1 MRVNS
6 MGLFSFKSKVD
17 FYAPVS
23 GKLVDLKDVS
33 DEVFAS
39 GAMGKG
45 FAIIPDDGNIYSPV
59 KGKVSQLFP
68 TKHAVGLQCGK
79 MEVLIH
85 IGIDTV
91 DLKGEPF
98 TTMVSVGDKVDN
110 NSVLVKTDF
119 EKIKKADKDPVT
131 MVLITNTNNVLKS
144 FDLVAN
150 NGDKVDHATE
160 IAEVKEK

>member
-1 MRVNS
+1 

-17 FYAPVS
+17 FFAPVS

-110 NSVLVKTDF
+110 NSVLVKADF

-131 MVLITNTNNVLKS
+131 MVLITNTNDVLKD

-150 NGDKVDHATE
+150 NGDKVDHTTE

>member
-1 MRVNS
+1 

-85 IGIDTV
+85 IGIDTI

-110 NSVLVKTDF
+110 NPVLVKTDF

>member
-1 MRVNS
+1 
-6 MGLFSFKSKVD
+6 MGLFNFKNKTE
-17 FYAPVS
+17 FYAPVK

-45 FAIIPDDGNIYSPV
+45 YGVVPEESAIYSPV
-59 KGKVSQLFP
+59 KGTVSQLFP

-91 DLKGEPF
+91 DLKGAPF
-98 TTMVSVGDKVDN
+98 ETLVKVGDKVDN
-110 NSVLVKTDF
+110 NSILVKADF
-119 EKIKKADKDPVT
+119 DQIKKAGKDPVT
-131 MVLITNTNNVLKS
+131 MVLITNSNDVVKDFTQLKNS
-144 FDLVAN
+144 D
-150 NGDKVDHATE
+150 DQVDHETQV
-160 IAEVKEK
+160 AEVK

>member
-1 MRVNS
+1 
-6 MGLFSFKSKVD
+6 MGLFSFNSKTD

-45 FAIIPDDGNIYSPV
+45 YGVIPDDTNICSPV

-68 TKHAVGLQCGK
+68 TRHAVGLQCGK
-79 MEVLIH
+79 MEVLVH

-91 DLKGEPF
+91 DLNGKPF
-98 TTMVSVGDKVDN
+98 ETLVKVGDKVD
-110 NSVLVKTDF
+110 STTVLVRADF
-119 EKIKKADKDPVT
+119 EQIKKAKKDPVT
-131 MVLITNTNNVLKS
+131 LVLITNTNDVLKD
-144 FDLVAN
+144 FDLVKDVN
-150 NGDKVDHATE
+150 EQVNYGDKV
-160 IAEVKEK
+160 AEVKEK

>member
-1 MRVNS
+1 

-110 NSVLVKTDF
+110 NPVLVKTDF

>member
-1 MRVNS
+1 

-144 FDLVAN
+144 FDSVAN

>member
-1 MRVNS
+1 

-23 GKLVDLKDVS
+23 GKLVDLRDVS

>member
-1 MRVNS
+1 

-85 IGIDTV
+85 IGIDTI

>member
-1 MRVNS
+1 

-17 FYAPVS
+17 FFAPVS

>member
-1 MRVNS
+1 
-6 MGLFSFKSKVD
+6 MGLFGFNNKTA

-45 FAIIPDDGNIYSPV
+45 YGVIPDDTNIYSPV
-59 KGKVSQLFP
+59 KGEVSQLFP

-79 MEVLIH
+79 MEVLVH

-91 DLKGEPF
+91 DLNGKPF
-98 TTMVSVGDKVDN
+98 ETLVKVGDKVDN
-110 NSVLVKTDF
+110 NTVLVKTDF
-119 EKIKKADKDPVT
+119 EQIKKAKKDPVT
-131 MVLITNTNNVLKS
+131 LVLITNTNDVLKD
-144 FDLVAN
+144 FDLVKNAN
-150 NGDKVDHATE
+150 DQVDHATKV
-160 IAEVKEK
+160 ADVKEK

>member
-1 MRVNS
+1 
-6 MGLFSFKSKVD
+6 MGLFGFNSKTD

-45 FAIIPDDGNIYSPV
+45 YGVIPDDTNIYSPV
-59 KGKVSQLFP
+59 KGEVSQLFP

-79 MEVLIH
+79 MEVLVH

-91 DLKGEPF
+91 DLNGKPF
-98 TTMVSVGDKVDN
+98 ETLVKVGDKVDN
-110 NSVLVKTDF
+110 NTVLVKTNF
-119 EKIKKADKDPVT
+119 EQIKKAQKDPVT
-131 MVLITNTNNVLKS
+131 LVLITNTNEVLKDFNFVKDVNDQVS
-144 FDLVAN
+144 HN
-150 NGDKVDHATE
+150 DKV
-160 IAEVKEK
+160 AEVKEK

>member
-1 MRVNS
+1 MS
-6 MGLFSFKSKVD
+6 LFKFKGKTK
-17 FYAPVS
+17 FYAPVA

-45 FAIIPDDGNIYSPV
+45 YAVVPDDEAIYSPV

-91 DLKGEPF
+91 DLKGAPF
-98 TTMVSVGDKVDN
+98 ETLVKVGDEVDN
-110 NSVLVKTDF
+110 NSILVKTDF
-119 EKIKKADKDPVT
+119 DQIKKAGKDTVT
-131 MVLITNTNNVLKS
+131 MVLITNSKDVVKD
-144 FDLVAN
+144 FDLLTDF
-150 NGDKVDHATE
+150 GKRVDHDNQ
-160 IAEVKEK
+160 IAEVK

>member
-1 MRVNS
+1 

-45 FAIIPDDGNIYSPV
+45 FAIIPDGGNIYSPV

>member
-1 MRVNS
+1 